1 MKSIRLYQNMRL
13 ICLPRELNVDELLSL
28 RFYYYVRL
36 INTNVSLRTEGVTH
50 NGTFPSPDIRIKI
63 FCWSI
68 NMKEIFLNSEFG
80 SSIMNNILERGK
92 IIIWV
97 SDRTDVEMNE
107 NKIKI
112 RCGSHQNMKY
122 KLNLVVEWF
131 NCGLTCLA

>member
-1 MKSIRLYQNMRL
+1 M
-13 ICLPRELNVDELLSL
+13 
-28 RFYYYVRL
+28 
-36 INTNVSLRTEGVTH
+36 
-50 NGTFPSPDIRIKI
+50 
-63 FCWSI
+63 
-68 NMKEIFLNSEFG
+68 
-80 SSIMNNILERGK
+80 NILERGK

-97 SDRTDVEMNE
+97 SDKTDVEMNE